1 VSISDLL
8 AGIPCF
14 RVLPARSRTAL
25 ARRLRSVTFA
35 PRQRVFDEG
44 APCEGLWIVMEG
56 RVRIFRTSAA
66 GREQVLHL
74 EGPGATLGEVPLF
87 DRAGYVASATAQT
100 AARLLWV
107 PRRELETLCRRHP
120 EVALAIIATLAGR
133 VRAFASL
140 AGDLALRPVRT
151 RLARLLLDEAQRGGR
166 LTPHGVELTLP
177 GTREE
182 IAARIGTVRE
192 PLSRALAALAS
203 QGVVQARGRRLLVR
217 DRKRLEE
224 VAEDAG

>member
-1 VSISDLL
+1 
-8 AGIPCF
+8 
-14 RVLPARSRTAL
+14 
-25 ARRLRSVTFA
+25 
-35 PRQRVFDEG
+35 
-44 APCEGLWIVMEG
+44 
-56 RVRIFRTSAA
+56 
-66 GREQVLHL
+66 
-74 EGPGATLGEVPLF
+74 
-87 DRAGYVASATAQT
+87 VASATAQT

-166 LTPHGVELTLP
+166 LTRYGVELTLP

-203 QGVVQARGRRLLVR
+203 QGVVRARGRRLLVR